1 MNKNMNCPC
10 MLPLQN
16 KRIHDTVLGD
26 KYHKWENSDEK
37 CLCWS
42 MCEKKREGIKIPKE
56 RQKMT
61 DTMQI
66 VTILLQSREKANK
79 MLLMSVVF

>member
-1 MNKNMNCPC
+1 MNCPC

-42 MCEKKREGIKIPKE
+42 MCEKKKEGIKIPKE
-56 RQKMT
+56 R
-61 DTMQI
+61 
-66 VTILLQSREKANK
+66 
-79 MLLMSVVF
+79 